1 MKKKKTDSDLDFP
14 DLSQNPPSP
23 PSSNPS
29 PPHREREYYEQGV
42 KVWAVEYV
50 PDVFTLTKKTVKV

>member
-1 MKKKKTDSDLDFP
+1 MKKKKTDSVLDSADP
-14 DLSQNPPSP
+14 SPTPPSSP
-23 PSSNPS
+23 PSNRS

-50 PDVFTLTKKTVKV
+50 PHVFTLTKKTVKV